1 MRLRRFAAVVHK
13 PLKLLVGRFVAAVL
27 RWFAVV
33 TRKCLMKHGAV
44 VLRWLRCGTPH
55 TPYALRGAIG
65 ARRGRMRDGR
75 RHERRCAARRGL
87 AGSSRRGAGRARARL
102 WR

>member
-1 MRLRRFAAVVHK
+1 MRLRRFAVVVRK
-13 PLKLLVGRFVAAVL
+13 PLKSLVRRFVAAVL
-27 RWFAVV
+27 RWLRRF

-65 ARRGRMRDGR
+65 ARRERM
-75 RHERRCAARRGL
+75 
-87 AGSSRRGAGRARARL
+87 
-102 WR
+102 